1 MPKILLA
8 DDNESLRNALK
19 DVLSSRQGWT
29 ICGEA
34 TNGQSAVQMCLD
46 LKPDLVVLD
55 FLMPLM
61 NGLAAAAQISK
72 AIPSVPIVLYT
83 MHMSTQLEREAK
95 KVGVTKVVSKT
106 EPFEAFVTG
115 LEELLA
121 ASEKAI
127 GPLGIDGQLPLEVN
141 SAELPAT
148 GAGAQSKPPQEP
160 RN

>member
-19 DVLSSRQGWT
+19 DVLSGHQGWT

-34 TNGQSAVQMCLD
+34 TNGQSAVQMSLD

-61 NGLAAAAQISK
+61 NGLAAAAEIAK
-72 AIPSVPIVLYT
+72 ALPSVPIVLYT

-95 KVGVTKVVSKT
+95 KVGVSKVVSKT
-106 EPFEAFVTG
+106 EPFESFVGG

-121 ASEKAI
+121 RSENAV
-127 GPLGIDGQLPLEVN
+127 GPLGINGELPEAIN
-141 SAELPAT
+141 SPELPAS
-148 GAGAQSKPPQEP
+148 GAQTKPPQKP